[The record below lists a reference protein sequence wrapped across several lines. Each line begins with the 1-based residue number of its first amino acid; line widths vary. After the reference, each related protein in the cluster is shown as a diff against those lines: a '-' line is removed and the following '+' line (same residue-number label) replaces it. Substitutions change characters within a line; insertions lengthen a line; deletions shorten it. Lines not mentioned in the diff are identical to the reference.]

1 MYDFENM
8 TDEEF
13 ELLCRESLPLQHKA
27 LILIREEDGSNKS
40 RRGEEPQDEEVL
52 HR

>member
-13 ELLCRESLPLQHKA
+13 ELLCRESLPLQHTA
-27 LILIREEDGSNKS
+27 FILIREEYGNNKS
-40 RRGEEPQDEEVL
+40 GRGEESQDEEVL

>member
-8 TDEEF
+8 TDEDF

-27 LILIREEDGSNKS
+27 FILVRKEDGSDKS
-40 RRGEEPQDEEVL
+40 GRGEESQDEEVL